1 MKYLTLNS
9 NIYVFVAMNCLSS
22 LLCSSLYFFLFFF
35 SATCVFNLVNSFN

>member
-9 NIYVFVAMNCLSS
+9 NNYVFVAMNCLSS
-22 LLCSSLYFFLFFF
+22 LLCSSLYFFLFF